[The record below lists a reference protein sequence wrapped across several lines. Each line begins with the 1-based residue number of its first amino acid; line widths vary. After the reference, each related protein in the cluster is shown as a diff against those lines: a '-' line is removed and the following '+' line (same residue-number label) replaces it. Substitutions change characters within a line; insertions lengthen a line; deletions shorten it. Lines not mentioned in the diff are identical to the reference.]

1 MCLNHFQSPARESPR
16 RGLAS
21 WSLVFLCACGCS
33 LARAG
38 APPVLEFDVP
48 FTVRCRPLALRGPE
62 KSSPGVDFFQFMAA
76 LSGPSHSAEEV
87 DRDRELIEVVIP
99 VSTRVRDGSE
109 KDVKQCLYTLVDP
122 GMPPTLSVT
131 DWLPR
136 TELKTE
142 YAKPIQYSRENLAN
156 IGISM
161 TAKYVVSAT
170 GQASDQLK
178 SGVNYEML
186 PPQETVLASG
196 TIQHGH
202 GIFFK
207 LRSSTQTTLEGE
219 KSFSAIFSVP
229 RGWRGGCLR
238 LECEAVG
245 VRRGIMSLLDREVN
259 NGPAVFYVGLYR
271 ADDAEAEH
279 LAADLAR
286 RQQELFDC
294 LAGQQNGDKAAWY
307 RFFAVAGPEAWCRP
321 RGQPAGAAPAA
332 TCEAT
337 LLREVADGTA
347 RSVST
352 EEVPAPVREKLR
364 ALKQAT
370 EALQALSVGRPAAR
384 ELTKSSGGPVP
395 SLTPL
400 EDLLPAAGLFAPTPP
415 AVKANDTERRPPP
428 GENAPR
434 PNAPAA
440 ATRTLAANQAM
451 VIPMPV
457 PAPPDVPA
465 GNREGKDAGPKAAT
479 VPHPDV
485 PASAGPTQTASDGVS
500 KAAAPDPSP
509 AVSSAPGRPWR
520 GSPGRISYL
529 LGGACT
535 ALIVYAVISRA
546 PQLARKQTKAS
557 RVRRPQV
564 RHVSRPRPADRL
576 PGLPLVRHDDI
587 GAGCEPSRPGVLRD
601 DRRAG

>member
-1 MCLNHFQSPARESPR
+1 
-16 RGLAS
+16 
-21 WSLVFLCACGCS
+21 
-33 LARAG
+33 
-38 APPVLEFDVP
+38 VLEFDVP

-62 KSSPGVDFFQFMAA
+62 KGSPGVDFFQFMAA
-76 LSGPSHSAEEV
+76 LSGPSRGAEEV

-99 VSTRVRDGSE
+99 VSARVRDGSE

-207 LRSSTQTTLEGE
+207 LKSSTQTTLEGE

-238 LECEAVG
+238 LECEVVG
-245 VRRGIMSLLDREVN
+245 VRRGIVSLLDREVN

-279 LAADLAR
+279 LATDLAR

-307 RFFAVAGPEAWCRP
+307 RPFAVAGPEAWCRP
-321 RGQPAGAAPAA
+321 RGQSGTAPAAPAA

-337 LLREVADGTA
+337 LLREVADGPA
-347 RSVST
+347 RAVST
-352 EEVPAPVREKLR
+352 EEAPAPVREKLR

-370 EALQALSVGRPAAR
+370 EALQALSAGRPAAR
-384 ELTKSSGGPVP
+384 EPVAAAPGGSVP

-400 EDLLPAAGLFAPTPP
+400 EDLLPAAGLFTPTPGP
-415 AVKANDTERRPPP
+415 AKSTAVTTLAVKANGTERRPPL
-428 GENAPR
+428 GESAPR
-434 PNAPAA
+434 PNAPTAP
-440 ATRTLAANQAM
+440 RTLPASQAA

-457 PAPPDVPA
+457 PAPPDVLA
-465 GNREGKDAGPKAAT
+465 GNREAKDASPKAAT

-485 PASAGPTQTASDGVS
+485 PASVVPPRAAFDGDS
-500 KAAAPDPSP
+500 KAAGPDPFP
-509 AVSSAPGRPWR
+509 AVSSAPGRPSR
-520 GSPGRISYL
+520 GWSGRISYL

-546 PQLARKQTKAS
+546 PELARKRTKAS

-564 RHVSRPRPADRL
+564 RHVSRPRPADSL
-576 PGLPLVRHDDI
+576 PGLPLRREIGPPVRHDDI
-587 GAGCEPSRPGVLRD
+587 GAGCEPRRPGVPRD
-601 DRRAG
+601 DRRGG